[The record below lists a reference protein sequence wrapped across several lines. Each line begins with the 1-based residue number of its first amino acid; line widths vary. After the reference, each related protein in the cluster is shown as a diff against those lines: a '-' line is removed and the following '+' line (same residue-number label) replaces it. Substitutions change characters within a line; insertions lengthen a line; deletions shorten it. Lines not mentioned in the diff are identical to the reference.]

1 MSTSSYIGILHKDD
15 SIHAAYCRYDGNL
28 NGNGLIL
35 YDYYNSLDN
44 VKKLISGGSFGSLKK
59 NVGKIEYY
67 KDKYSNHPDHYM
79 DMRFLSHEMRRT
91 DYLYLFNEKD
101 NEWYVG
107 DKWGVRK
114 LKDVLAES
122 NLLMHDVDFFK
133 CVTTVFDNDY
143 SLILDK
149 LEKEHESHLLYFLQK
164 SSICLKDEQGNRLIS
179 VFLQDK
185 PDEVRFNKF
194 FSYLQR
200 DRGTNYS
207 LIEFDGSNVQVSG
220 DMTFFGI
227 DTVLEHFRVDC
238 PKFRELT
245 EPDGPTM

>member
-1 MSTSSYIGILHKDD
+1 MSISSYIGILHKDD
-15 SIHAAYCRYDGNL
+15 SIHAVYCHYDGYL
-28 NGNGLIL
+28 KGNGVIL

-59 NVGKIEYY
+59 HVGNIEYY
-67 KDKYSNHPDHYM
+67 KDEYSNHPDHYM
-79 DMRFLSHEMRRT
+79 NMKSLSREMRRT
-91 DYLYLFNEKD
+91 DYLYLFNEND

-107 DKWGVRK
+107 KWGERK
-114 LKDVLAES
+114 LKDALAEL
-122 NLLMHDVDFFK
+122 NLLIHDVDFFK

-149 LEKEHESHLLYFLQK
+149 LEKEHESLLLYFLQRN
-164 SSICLKDEQGNRLIS
+164 SISLKDEQGNRFVS

-185 PDEVRFNKF
+185 SDEISFNKF
-194 FSYLQR
+194 LSYLQQ
-200 DRGTNYS
+200 DRGTDYS

-220 DMTFFGI
+220 DMAFFDI
-227 DTVLEHFRVDC
+227 YTVLEHFRVDS

-245 EPDGPTM
+245 ELDGPTM